1 MAGVNKVILVGNL
14 GQDPEIK
21 ILQGGNCVANF
32 SLATSEKW
40 KDKTTGQMQ
49 EKTEWHKIVA
59 WGKLAEICGKYL
71 KKGSQVYV
79 EGKNQTTKFTGK
91 DGVVRY
97 TTEVVIKE
105 MAMVGGRP
113 QQSRPS
119 SNRDDSREIVEH
131 DQSYGDTGSRA
142 FNPDDF
148 HDDDTPF

>member
-21 ILQGGNCVANF
+21 NLQGGNCVANF
-32 SLATSEKW
+32 SLATTEKW
-40 KDKTTGQMQ
+40 TGKDGKQ

-97 TTEVVIKE
+97 TTEVIIKE
-105 MAMVGGRP
+105 MTMT
-113 QQSRPS
+113 S
-119 SNRDDSREIVEH
+119 
-131 DQSYGDTGSRA
+131 
-142 FNPDDF
+142 
-148 HDDDTPF
+148 